1 MSTRKTDSFSVRS
14 LERGLD
20 ILRVLNHHNGL
31 TVTETAELVE
41 LPRPTS
47 FRLLRT
53 LERLGYIFRDDSDKK
68 FRLTS
73 QVRTLSHGFD
83 EEEWLPNVARPLMI
97 DLCKRI
103 LWPVAIITN
112 IGTAMLVRDSTH
124 SMSPFSMF
132 RHRGGFKIPLLHTAA
147 GQMYL
152 ACCTPDMREQLLRA
166 GVYKLDAVAYTHSHS
181 DHVNGLDDLRQIVF
195 HIRRQVPV
203 WADGPTQDSL
213 VARFG
218 YAFVQAEGSSY
229 PPICELHTIRG
240 PLRSAG
246 EGGVIELRPFE
257 VDHGDIDALGF
268 RIGGLVYLPD
278 VLSIPEPV
286 WDEHLTGL
294 DCWIV
299 DALRRNPHP
308 THAHLALALE
318 WLDRARPKLGVLTNM
333 HNDLDY
339 DTVEAETPPHI
350 RAAFDGMVLE
360 YEV

>member
-152 ACCTPDMREQLLRA
+152 ACCTPDMREQLINYVVAAEPQTFVRA
-166 GVYKLDAVAYTHSHS
+166 GVTRPNYTRNLERIAADGHICIKVPGHNQCSLAVPIFTKDGVFAVMSMSFYPSAMSTKQAVDSFAQPMKETAAKISSGLDAW
-181 DHVNGLDDLRQIVF
+181 N
-195 HIRRQVPV
+195 
-203 WADGPTQDSL
+203 
-213 VARFG
+213 
-218 YAFVQAEGSSY
+218 E
-229 PPICELHTIRG
+229 
-240 PLRSAG
+240 
-246 EGGVIELRPFE
+246 
-257 VDHGDIDALGF
+257 
-268 RIGGLVYLPD
+268 
-278 VLSIPEPV
+278 
-286 WDEHLTGL
+286 
-294 DCWIV
+294 
-299 DALRRNPHP
+299 
-308 THAHLALALE
+308 
-318 WLDRARPKLGVLTNM
+318 K
-333 HNDLDY
+333 
-339 DTVEAETPPHI
+339 
-350 RAAFDGMVLE
+350 RAA
-360 YEV
+360 

>member
-1 MSTRKTDSFSVRS
+1 MARLRFTILGSGSSGGVPRIGELWGNCDPANPKNRRS
-14 LERGLD
+14 RCSMLVERFEGEGVT
-20 ILRVLNHHNGL
+20 RVLID
-31 TVTETAELVE
+31 
-41 LPRPTS
+41 TS
-47 FRLLRT
+47 
-53 LERLGYIFRDDSDKK
+53 
-68 FRLTS
+68 
-73 QVRTLSHGFD
+73 
-83 EEEWLPNVARPLMI
+83 
-97 DLCKRI
+97 
-103 LWPVAIITN
+103 
-112 IGTAMLVRDSTH
+112 
-124 SMSPFSMF
+124 
-132 RHRGGFKIPLLHTAA
+132 
-147 GQMYL
+147 
-152 ACCTPDMREQLLRA
+152 PDMREQLLRA

-240 PLRSAG
+240 PLRIAG